1 MHQAMKSNII
11 THSILLKHALD
22 AYRKMFHRDKAS
34 REERVRKPPS
44 FYIDTRVR
52 MGPLF
57 HAVSVALEGGL
68 VRNWYSTE
76 PSEMVLCQP
85 YELRMLRLQQT
96 GRDFMRLFMTTLA
109 YLDVGCL
116 VGWPSPWASRSALVC
131 RAFVHSS
138 LFLPSAE
145 EMCRSAEKLVC
156 AKSIDRSVRRARLVS
171 ANFHHRCW
179 DLYLRVYNISCLPV
193 ASRR

>member
-1 MHQAMKSNII
+1 MHRLSMLI
-11 THSILLKHALD
+11 
-22 AYRKMFHRDKAS
+22 
-34 REERVRKPPS
+34 RV
-44 FYIDTRVR
+44 Y
-52 MGPLF
+52 G
-57 HAVSVALEGGL
+57 
-68 VRNWYSTE
+68 W
-76 PSEMVLCQP
+76 VLCSMLYRSRSMGGSFAIGTVLNLRIWYCTNP
-85 YELRMLRLQQT
+85 IELRILRLRQT
-96 GRDFMRLFMTTLA
+96 GRGSVRLFMTTLA
-109 YLDVGCL
+109 YLDIGCL
-116 VGWPSPWASRSALVC
+116 VCWPPSRASRSALVC